1 MYAFGIAEGSYISKI
16 NAKENKNMKK
26 RVFAMLLAMAMVFSL
41 MACGSKDKSGGG
53 DGDTIRLG
61 GVGPLTGGYANY
73 GLSVQ
78 HGAELAA
85 KEINAGG
92 GVNGKMLE
100 VQFQDSQGDPESAVA
115 AYGKLMDWG
124 MNVSLGA
131 VLSGETASV
140 VAAAKADDMF
150 IMETTGSADKC
161 IDGNDKAFRV
171 CFYDSY
177 QGTAAA
183 DYLKDKALAT
193 EVGVFYQSDND
204 YSAGLYNAFAAQ
216 CQKVGV
222 TIKET
227 QTFTTATNT
236 DFSTQ
241 VNALVASGVKV
252 VFIPIYAEEASTFL
266 TQAKGK
272 FADDVYFFGA
282 DGLDGILGK
291 VSQDVTIADN
301 VLMMTPF
308 AADSGDPKVQ
318 AFVKAYQDAYNATPD
333 QFAAD
338 AYDAV
343 YAVKAAVE
351 AANGSTS
358 GADLAAVMPTITVEG
373 VTGTMTWSADG
384 NTNKAASAIL
394 YKNGVGT
401 LFGQDNAND
410 AAGAESGDAADTAAD
425 AEA

>member
-1 MYAFGIAEGSYISKI
+1 
-16 NAKENKNMKK
+16 MKK
-26 RVFAMLLAMAMVFSL
+26 RVFAMLMACVMALSL
-41 MACGSKDKSGGG
+41 VACGSKSDSGDAGNNGG
-53 DGDTIRLG
+53 DSGVETIKLG

-78 HGAELAA
+78 HGAQLAVD
-85 KEINAGG
+85 EINAAG
-92 GVNGKMLE
+92 GVSGRQLE
-100 VQFQDSQGDPESAVA
+100 LSFQDSQGDPESAVA
-115 AYGKLMDWG
+115 AYGKLTDWG
-124 MNVSLGA
+124 MNVFLGG

-140 VAAAKADDMF
+140 VTAAKADDVF

-183 DYLKDKALAT
+183 DYLSDNQLAT

-204 YSAGLYNAFAAQ
+204 YSAGLYNAFVAECA
-216 CQKVGV
+216 KTGV

-241 VNALVASGVKV
+241 VNALVNSGVKV

-272 FADDVYFFGA
+272 FAEDVYFFGA

-291 VSQDVTIADN
+291 VSQDVTIADT

-308 AADSGDPKVQ
+308 AADSADPKVQ
-318 AFVKAYQDAYNATPD
+318 AFVKAYEEAYGATPD

-343 YAVKAAVE
+343 YTVKAAVE
-351 AANGSTS
+351 AAGGSTS
-358 GADLAAVMPTITVEG
+358 GTDLAAVMTSLTVEG
-373 VTGTMTWSADG
+373 VTGTMTWNADG

-394 YKNGVGT
+394 YKNGVGA
-401 LFGQDNAND
+401 LFGQDA
-410 AAGAESGDAADTAAD
+410 AESTNNTESAENTDTA
-425 AEA
+425 E

>member
-1 MYAFGIAEGSYISKI
+1 
-16 NAKENKNMKK
+16 MKK

-85 KEINAGG
+85 KEINAAG

-272 FADDVYFFGA
+272 FGSDVYFFGA

-308 AADSGDPKVQ
+308 AADSAEPKVQ
-318 AFVKAYQDAYNATPD
+318 AFVKAYQEAYNATPD

-338 AYDAV
+338 GYDAV
-343 YAVKAAVE
+343 YAVKAAIE
-351 AANGSTS
+351 AAIEAAKGSTS
-358 GADLAAVMPTITVEG
+358 GTDLAAVMTSLTVEG

-401 LFGQDNAND
+401 LFSGQKTDS
-410 AAGAESGDAADTAAD
+410 AAE
-425 AEA
+425 

>member
-1 MYAFGIAEGSYISKI
+1 MYAFGIAEGSYILKI

-26 RVFAMLLAMAMVFSL
+26 RVFVMLLAMAMVFSL
-41 MACGSKDKSGGG
+41 MACGSKDKAGGS
-53 DGDTIRLG
+53 DSDTIRLG

-85 KEINAGG
+85 KEINAAG

-140 VAAAKADDMF
+140 VAAAKADNMF

-272 FADDVYFFGA
+272 FGSDVYFFGA

-308 AADSGDPKVQ
+308 AADSAEPKVQ

-338 AYDAV
+338 GYDAV
-343 YAVKAAVE
+343 YAVKAAIE
-351 AANGSTS
+351 AAKGSTS
-358 GADLAAVMPTITVEG
+358 GTDLAAVMTSLTVEG

-401 LFGQDNAND
+401 LFSGQKTDS
-410 AAGAESGDAADTAAD
+410 AAE
-425 AEA
+425 

>member
-1 MYAFGIAEGSYISKI
+1 MYAFGIAEGSYILKI

-41 MACGSKDKSGGG
+41 MACGSKDKAGGSG
-53 DGDTIRLG
+53 GDTIRLG

-85 KEINAGG
+85 KEINAAG

-140 VAAAKADDMF
+140 VAAAKADNMF

-272 FADDVYFFGA
+272 FGSDVYFFGA

-308 AADSGDPKVQ
+308 AADSAEPKVQ

-338 AYDAV
+338 GYDAV
-343 YAVKAAVE
+343 YAVKAAIE
-351 AANGSTS
+351 AAKGSTS
-358 GADLAAVMPTITVEG
+358 GTDLAAVMTSLTVEG

-401 LFGQDNAND
+401 LFSGQKTDS
-410 AAGAESGDAADTAAD
+410 AAE
-425 AEA
+425 

>member
-1 MYAFGIAEGSYISKI
+1 MYAFGIAEGSYILKI

-41 MACGSKDKSGGG
+41 MACGS

-85 KEINAGG
+85 KEINAAG

-161 IDGNDKAFRV
+161 IDGNDKAFRI

-252 VFIPIYAEEASTFL
+252 VFLPIYAEEASTFL

-272 FADDVYFFGA
+272 FGSDVYFFGA

-291 VSQDVTIADN
+291 VSQDVSIADN

-308 AADSGDPKVQ
+308 AADSAEPKVQ

-338 AYDAV
+338 GYDAV
-343 YAVKAAVE
+343 YAVKAAIE
-351 AANGSTS
+351 AAKGSTS
-358 GADLAAVMPTITVEG
+358 GTDLAAVMTSLTVEG

-401 LFGQDNAND
+401 LFGGQKTDS
-410 AAGAESGDAADTAAD
+410 AAK
-425 AEA
+425 

>member
-1 MYAFGIAEGSYISKI
+1 
-16 NAKENKNMKK
+16 MKK
-26 RVFAMLLAMAMVFSL
+26 RVFAMLMAAVMAFSL
-41 MACGSKDKSGGG
+41 VACGNKTDNGG
-53 DGDTIRLG
+53 DAADTAETIKLG

-85 KEINAGG
+85 KEINAAG
-92 GVNGKMLE
+92 GVNGKQME
-100 VQFQDSQGDPESAVA
+100 VNFQDSQGDPESAVA

-124 MNVSLGA
+124 MNVCLGG

-161 IDGNDKAFRV
+161 IDGNDKAFRI

-183 DYLKDKALAT
+183 DYLKDNALAD

-204 YSAGLYNAFAAQ
+204 YSAGLYSAFTAE
-216 CQKVGV
+216 CEKTGV

-227 QTFTTATNT
+227 QTFTAATAT

-241 VNALVASGVKV
+241 VNALVNSGVKV

-272 FADDVYFFGA
+272 FAEDVYFFGA

-308 AADSGDPKVQ
+308 AADSADPKVQ
-318 AFVKAYQDAYNATPD
+318 AFVKAYEEAYGATPD

-343 YAVKAAVE
+343 YTVKAAVE
-351 AANGSTS
+351 AAGGSTS
-358 GADLAAVMPTITVEG
+358 GTDLAAVMTSLTVEG
-373 VTGTMTWSADG
+373 VTGTMTWNADG

-394 YKNGVGT
+394 YKNGVGA
-401 LFGQDNAND
+401 LFGQNA
-410 AAGAESGDAADTAAD
+410 AESTGNTESTENTDTA
-425 AEA
+425 E

>member
-1 MYAFGIAEGSYISKI
+1 
-16 NAKENKNMKK
+16 MKK
-26 RVFAMLLAMAMVFSL
+26 RVFAML
-41 MACGSKDKSGGG
+41 MACMMALSLVACGNKTNDNGGSG
-53 DGDTIRLG
+53 DSADGAGTETIKLG
-61 GVGPLTGGYANY
+61 VVGPLTGGYANY

-78 HGAELAA
+78 HGAQLAVD
-85 KEINAGG
+85 EINAAG
-92 GVNGKMLE
+92 GVNGKQLE
-100 VQFQDSQGDPESAVA
+100 LSAQDSQGDPESAVA

-124 MNVSLGA
+124 MNVFLGG

-140 VAAAKADDMF
+140 VAAAKTDDMF

-161 IDGNDKAFRV
+161 IDGNDKAFRI

-183 DYLKDKALAT
+183 DYLKDNALAD

-204 YSAGLYNAFAAQ
+204 YSAGLYNAFVAE
-216 CQKVGV
+216 CEKTGV

-241 VNALVASGVKV
+241 VNALVNSGVKV

-272 FADDVYFFGA
+272 FAEDVYFFGA

-308 AADSGDPKVQ
+308 AADSAAANVQ
-318 AFVKAYQDAYNATPD
+318 AFVSAYQANYNATPD

-343 YAVKAAVE
+343 YVVKAAVE
-351 AANGSTS
+351 AAGGSTS
-358 GADLAAVMPTITVEG
+358 GAELAAVMTSLTVEG
-373 VTGTMTWSADG
+373 VTGTMTWNADG

-401 LFGQDNAND
+401 LFGEDSG
-410 AAGAESGDAADTAAD
+410 AAE
-425 AEA
+425 

>member
-1 MYAFGIAEGSYISKI
+1 
-16 NAKENKNMKK
+16 MKK

-41 MACGSKDKSGGG
+41 MACGSKDKAGGS

-85 KEINAGG
+85 KEINAAG

-161 IDGNDKAFRV
+161 IDGNDKAFRI

-183 DYLKDKALAT
+183 DYLKDNALAD

-204 YSAGLYNAFAAQ
+204 YSAGLYNAFVAE
-216 CQKVGV
+216 CEKTGV

-227 QTFTTATNT
+227 QTFTTATST

-241 VNALVASGVKV
+241 VNALASSGVKV

-272 FADDVYFFGA
+272 FAEDVYFFGA

-308 AADSGDPKVQ
+308 AADSAAANVQ
-318 AFVKAYQDAYNATPD
+318 AFVSAYQANYNATPD

-343 YAVKAAVE
+343 YAVYE
-351 AANGSTS
+351 AMVAGGIT
-358 GADLAAVMPTITVEG
+358 ADTTPEETCEIMIEQMQKLTIEG
-373 VTGTMTWSADG
+373 LTGTMTWSATG
-384 NTNKAASAIL
+384 EVSKTPTAVKIE
-394 YKNGVGT
+394 NGVYVGM
-401 LFGQDNAND
+401 
-410 AAGAESGDAADTAAD
+410 E
-425 AEA
+425 

>member
-1 MYAFGIAEGSYISKI
+1 
-16 NAKENKNMKK
+16 MKK
-26 RVFAMLLAMAMVFSL
+26 KVVAMFLAAVMAFSL
-41 MACGSKDKSGGG
+41 VACGSKSDNGGSGDASGTE
-53 DGDTIRLG
+53 TIKLG

-78 HGAELAA
+78 HGAELAV
-85 KEINAGG
+85 KEINAAG
-92 GVNGKMLE
+92 GVNGKQLE
-100 VQFQDSQGDPESAVA
+100 LSFQDSQGDPESAVA

-140 VAAAKADDMF
+140 VAAAKADDVLV
-150 IMETTGSADKC
+150 METTGSADKC
-161 IDGNDKAFRV
+161 IDGNDKAFRI

-183 DYLKDKALAT
+183 DYLKDNALAD

-204 YSAGLYNAFAAQ
+204 YSVGLYNAFGAEGQ
-216 CQKVGV
+216 NTGV

-241 VNALVASGVKV
+241 VNALASSGVKV

-308 AADSGDPKVQ
+308 AADSADPKVQ

-351 AANGSTS
+351 AANGST
-358 GADLAAVMPTITVEG
+358 
-373 VTGTMTWSADG
+373 WR
-384 NTNKAASAIL
+384 
-394 YKNGVGT
+394 
-401 LFGQDNAND
+401 
-410 AAGAESGDAADTAAD
+410 
-425 AEA
+425 

>member
-1 MYAFGIAEGSYISKI
+1 
-16 NAKENKNMKK
+16 MKK
-26 RVFAMLLAMAMVFSL
+26 KVVAMFLAAVMAFSL
-41 MACGSKDKSGGG
+41 VACGSKSDNGGSGDASGAE
-53 DGDTIRLG
+53 TIKLG

-78 HGAELAA
+78 HGAELAV
-85 KEINAGG
+85 KEINAAG
-92 GVNGKMLE
+92 GVNGKQLE
-100 VQFQDSQGDPESAVA
+100 LSFQDSQGDPESAVA

-140 VAAAKADDMF
+140 VAAAKADDVLV
-150 IMETTGSADKC
+150 METTGSADKC
-161 IDGNDKAFRV
+161 IDGNDKAFRI

-183 DYLKDKALAT
+183 DYLKDNALAD

-204 YSAGLYNAFAAQ
+204 YSVGLYNAFVAE
-216 CQKVGV
+216 CQ
-222 TIKET
+222 
-227 QTFTTATNT
+227 NT
-236 DFSTQ
+236 
-241 VNALVASGVKV
+241 G
-252 VFIPIYAEEASTFL
+252 
-266 TQAKGK
+266 
-272 FADDVYFFGA
+272 
-282 DGLDGILGK
+282 
-291 VSQDVTIADN
+291 VTIADN

-308 AADSGDPKVQ
+308 AADSADPKVQ

-410 AAGAESGDAADTAAD
+410 AAGADTAAD

>member
-1 MYAFGIAEGSYISKI
+1 
-16 NAKENKNMKK
+16 MKK
-26 RVFAMLLAMAMVFSL
+26 RVFAML
-41 MACGSKDKSGGG
+41 MACMMALSLVACGNKTNDNGGSG
-53 DGDTIRLG
+53 DSADGAGTETIKLG
-61 GVGPLTGGYANY
+61 VVGPLTGGYANY

-78 HGAELAA
+78 HGAQLAVD
-85 KEINAGG
+85 EINAAG
-92 GVNGKMLE
+92 GVNGKQLE
-100 VQFQDSQGDPESAVA
+100 LSAQDSQGDPESAVA

-124 MNVSLGA
+124 MNVFLGG

-161 IDGNDKAFRV
+161 IDGNDKAFRI

-183 DYLKDKALAT
+183 DYLKDNALAD

-204 YSAGLYNAFAAQ
+204 YSAGLYNAFVAE
-216 CQKVGV
+216 CEKTGV

-241 VNALVASGVKV
+241 VNALVNSGVKV

-272 FADDVYFFGA
+272 FAEDVYFFGA

-308 AADSGDPKVQ
+308 AADSAAANVQ
-318 AFVKAYQDAYNATPD
+318 AFVSAYQANYNATPD

-343 YAVKAAVE
+343 YVVKATVE
-351 AANGSTS
+351 AAGGSTS
-358 GADLAAVMPTITVEG
+358 GAELAAVMTSLTVEG
-373 VTGTMTWSADG
+373 VTGTMTWNADG

-401 LFGQDNAND
+401 LFGEDSG
-410 AAGAESGDAADTAAD
+410 AAE
-425 AEA
+425 

>member
-1 MYAFGIAEGSYISKI
+1 MYAFGITEGSYISKI

-41 MACGSKDKSGGG
+41 MACGSKDKAGGS

-85 KEINAGG
+85 KEINAAG

-140 VAAAKADDMF
+140 VAAAKADNMF

-161 IDGNDKAFRV
+161 IDGNDKAFRI

-252 VFIPIYAEEASTFL
+252 VFLPIYAEEASTFL

-272 FADDVYFFGA
+272 FGSDVYFFGA

-291 VSQDVTIADN
+291 VSQDVSIADN

-308 AADSGDPKVQ
+308 AADSAEPKVQ

-338 AYDAV
+338 GYDAV
-343 YAVKAAVE
+343 YAVKAAIE
-351 AANGSTS
+351 AAKGSTS
-358 GADLAAVMPTITVEG
+358 GTDLAAVMTSLTVEG

-401 LFGQDNAND
+401 LFGGQKTDS
-410 AAGAESGDAADTAAD
+410 AAE
-425 AEA
+425 

>member
-1 MYAFGIAEGSYISKI
+1 MYAFGIAEGSYILKI

-41 MACGSKDKSGGG
+41 MACGSKDKAGGS

-85 KEINAGG
+85 KEINAAG

-124 MNVSLGA
+124 MSVSLGA

-272 FADDVYFFGA
+272 FGSDVYFFGA

-308 AADSGDPKVQ
+308 AADSAEPKVQ

-338 AYDAV
+338 GYDAV
-343 YAVKAAVE
+343 YAVKAAIE
-351 AANGSTS
+351 AAKGSTS
-358 GADLAAVMPTITVEG
+358 GTDLAAVMTSLTVEG

-401 LFGQDNAND
+401 LFSGQKTDS
-410 AAGAESGDAADTAAD
+410 AAE
-425 AEA
+425 

>member
-1 MYAFGIAEGSYISKI
+1 MYAFGIAEGSYILKI

-41 MACGSKDKSGGG
+41 MACGSKDKAGGS

-85 KEINAGG
+85 KEINAAG

-140 VAAAKADDMF
+140 VAAAKADNMF

-161 IDGNDKAFRV
+161 IDGNDKAFRI

-252 VFIPIYAEEASTFL
+252 VFLPIYAEEASTFL

-272 FADDVYFFGA
+272 FGSDVYFFGA

-291 VSQDVTIADN
+291 VSQDVSIADN

-308 AADSGDPKVQ
+308 AADSAEPKVQ

-338 AYDAV
+338 GYDAV
-343 YAVKAAVE
+343 YAVKAAIE
-351 AANGSTS
+351 AAKGSTS
-358 GADLAAVMPTITVEG
+358 GTDLAAVMTSLTVEG

-401 LFGQDNAND
+401 LFGGQKTDS
-410 AAGAESGDAADTAAD
+410 AAE
-425 AEA
+425 

>member
-1 MYAFGIAEGSYISKI
+1 
-16 NAKENKNMKK
+16 MKK
-26 RVFAMLLAMAMVFSL
+26 RVFAML
-41 MACGSKDKSGGG
+41 MACMMALSLVACGNKTNDNGGSG
-53 DGDTIRLG
+53 DSADGAGTETIKLG
-61 GVGPLTGGYANY
+61 VVGPLTGGYANY

-78 HGAELAA
+78 HGAQLAVD
-85 KEINAGG
+85 EINAAG
-92 GVNGKMLE
+92 GVNGKQLE
-100 VQFQDSQGDPESAVA
+100 LSAQDSQGDPESAVA

-124 MNVSLGA
+124 MNVFLGG

-161 IDGNDKAFRV
+161 IDGNDKAFRI

-183 DYLKDKALAT
+183 DYLKDNALAD

-204 YSAGLYNAFAAQ
+204 YSAGLYNAFVAE
-216 CQKVGV
+216 CEKTGV

-227 QTFTTATNT
+227 QTFTAATNT

-241 VNALVASGVKV
+241 VNALVNSGVKV

-272 FADDVYFFGA
+272 FAEDVYFFGA

-308 AADSGDPKVQ
+308 AADSAAANVQ
-318 AFVKAYQDAYNATPD
+318 AFVSAYQANYNAPPD

-343 YAVKAAVE
+343 YVVKAAVE
-351 AANGSTS
+351 AAGGSTS
-358 GADLAAVMPTITVEG
+358 GAELAAVMTSLTVEG
-373 VTGTMTWSADG
+373 VTGTMTWNADG

-401 LFGQDNAND
+401 LFGEDSG
-410 AAGAESGDAADTAAD
+410 AAE
-425 AEA
+425 